1 MLKSTALRP
10 ARIPLL
16 GLLGLMWGSNF
27 LLIKV
32 ALRGLSPGQIVF
44 VRLTLGALVLLALL
58 YARGERLPGGAVVW
72 GHLAV
77 AAVLANVV
85 PYLLFAYAERRVDSS
100 IAGILN
106 ATTPLWT
113 VLVVTAVHD
122 ERRPGVWAI
131 SGFLAGFAGT
141 LLIFQPWRHGSQV
154 ASAAGLECLIAAAL
168 YALSFVYMA
177 HFLAPRGDKPLTL
190 AAGQLAVSSS
200 LTALT
205 LPFIGLQAIH
215 VRADALLAVIA
226 LGAIGTG
233 AAFVVNYELMAES
246 GASAT
251 SSVTYLL
258 PIVAILLGAVVL
270 HESVSLTV
278 LLGTGVVLSGVM
290 LTRRTDPA
298 RRLVPRPRPK

>member
-1 MLKSTALRP
+1 MITKTLRP

-44 VRLTLGALVLLALL
+44 VRLTLGALVLLAVL
-58 YARGERLPGGAVVW
+58 YARGERLPGGAALW
-72 GHLAV
+72 GHLTV

-113 VLVVTAVHD
+113 VLLVTALGD

-131 SGFLAGFAGT
+131 GGFLAGFAGT
-141 LLIFQPWRHGSQV
+141 LLIFQPWHHGSQV
-154 ASAAGLECLIAAAL
+154 ASIAGLECLIAAAL

-177 HFLAPRGDKPLTL
+177 RYLAPRGGKPLTL
-190 AAGQLAVSSS
+190 AAGQLAASSVLS
-200 LTALT
+200 ALM
-205 LPFIGLQAIH
+205 LPFIGHQAIQ
-215 VRADALLAVIA
+215 VRADALLAVLA
-226 LGAIGTG
+226 LGAVGTG
-233 AAFVVNYELMAES
+233 AAFVVNYELITES

-258 PIVAILLGAVVL
+258 PIVAIVLGALTL
-270 HESVSLTV
+270 HESIPLSVVVGTAIV
-278 LLGTGVVLSGVM
+278 LVGVM
-290 LTRRTDPA
+290 LARHGPSPVA
-298 RRLVPRPRPK
+298 RR